1 MDEAQINPW
10 GTSGFKTWMNPKRP
24 VHVRINPNKTPVGI
38 TGAITSHKQAF
49 YYVQQK
55 GTTLQNV
62 IGVIDQVPLPNPRR
76 TVLVMD
82 NHNVHRT
89 QELQDY
95 VNGKGISILML
106 PPSSSSLN
114 PVGKLFSSNGA
125 NVTNLFFFRQS
136 TAGRT

>member
-1 MDEAQINPW
+1 M
-10 GTSGFKTWMNPKRP
+10 
-24 VHVRINPNKTPVGI
+24 

-49 YYVQQK
+49 YYVQRQ

-62 IGVIDQVPLPNPRR
+62 IDVIDQVPLPNPRR

-89 QELQDY
+89 QDLRDY
-95 VNGKGISILML
+95 VNKKGISILML

-114 PVGKLFSSNGA
+114 PVGKLFSSNGV
-125 NVTNLFFFRQS
+125 NIINLFFF
-136 TAGRT
+136 